1 MTAPDTPLVSTI
13 KERCRVCFTCVR
25 ECPAKA
31 IRIVDQQADVVSERC
46 IACGN
51 CVRVCSQDAKRVA
64 RDTEPV
70 EQLLAD
76 SPPVAAIIA
85 PSWPAEF
92 TGLDHERLVG
102 MIRALGFTFVCEVSF
117 GADLVAA
124 KYRYLLE
131 EHPDRRFIATSC
143 PAIVSYVERYHP
155 EIVGALAPIVSP
167 MIASARVLR
176 KRFGAGLRVVFI
188 GPCIAKKGESAC
200 DPVQDDVDTA
210 LTFAELREL
219 FETHGITAD
228 ATEPS
233 DFDPPHGGYGGLF
246 PISRGM
252 LQAAHIEED
261 LAAGEVVAA
270 DGHAEFI
277 DAIRE
282 FQSGDLEVQLLEC
295 LCCNGCIMGPGF
307 TDNAPLFRR
316 RASVSRYVR
325 ERLGKIDRSQWKRD
339 LAEYVQCDL
348 ARAYHTNDQRVR
360 TPSNDEIEEALRR
373 MGKREPRD
381 ELNCGACGYET
392 CREHAIA
399 ILKGL
404 AESEMCLPFTIEEL
418 RNKCDE
424 LKLSNEQL
432 ASTQEAL
439 MQSEKL
445 ASMGQLAAGIAH
457 EVNNPLGTV
466 LMLSHLLLEESSAD
480 SAQREDL
487 QLMVSEA
494 DRCKKIV
501 SGLLQFA
508 RKNKVDAEAVDVYT
522 LVERMTRALPKRNEL
537 RIEVIHESRS
547 LLAEIDNDQIVQVV
561 TNLVS
566 NAIAAMPDGGTL
578 TLRTRG
584 TDDDVFIAVTDTGVG
599 IPEEIRGKVFEP
611 FFTTKSAGEGTGL
624 GLSVSY
630 GIVKM
635 HHGDLRF
642 ESNADP
648 QAGPT
653 GTTFTVRL
661 PRQRRATQN
670 AVTLAPTTKGQGQ
683 DAQAN
688 PAG

>member
-1 MTAPDTPLVSTI
+1 MQAHESPLVSTI

-31 IRIVDQQADVVSERC
+31 IRIVDQQAEVIAQRC

-64 RDTEPV
+64 SSIEPV
-70 EQLLAD
+70 EDLLAGD
-76 SPPVAAIIA
+76 KKVAAIIA

-92 TGLDHERLVG
+92 TAVGYETMVG
-102 MIRALGFTFVCEVSF
+102 MIRALGFDLICEVSF

-124 KYRYLLE
+124 SYRYLLE
-131 EHPDRRFIATSC
+131 KNPDKRYIATSC
-143 PAIVSYVERYHP
+143 PAIVGYVERYHP
-155 EIVGALAPIVSP
+155 DLVEALAPIVSP
-167 MIASARVLR
+167 MIASARVLHR
-176 KRFGAGLRVVFI
+176 QHGDDLQVVFI
-188 GPCIAKKGESAC
+188 GPCIAKKGESDS
-200 DPVQDDVDTA
+200 DPVRGDVTAA
-210 LTFAELREL
+210 LTFRELRDL
-219 FETHGITAD
+219 FEHRNIKPDNVT
-228 ATEPS
+228 PS
-233 DFDPPHGGYGGLF
+233 EFDPPHGSYGGLF

-282 FQSGDLEVQLLEC
+282 FQSGDLDVQLLEC

-307 TDNAPLFRR
+307 TDDAPLFRR
-316 RASVSRYVR
+316 RAGVSRYVR
-325 ERLGKIDRSQWKRD
+325 ERLATIDRGQWKRD
-339 LAEYVQCDL
+339 IAEYLKCNL
-348 ARAYHTNDQRVR
+348 ARTFIRNDQRVDV
-360 TPSNDEIEEALRR
+360 PSENEVERVLRR
-373 MGKREPRD
+373 MGKRSPRD
-381 ELNCGACGYET
+381 ELNCGACGYDT
-392 CREHAIA
+392 CREHAVA

-418 RNKCDE
+418 RKTCSE
-424 LKLSNEQL
+424 LQLSNEQL
-432 ASTQEAL
+432 ASMQEAL

-466 LMLSHLLLEESSAD
+466 LMLSHVLLEETPAGG
-480 SAQREDL
+480 AQREDL
-487 QLMVSEA
+487 ELMVKEA

-508 RKNKVDAEAVDVYT
+508 RKNRVDAEAVDIGG
-522 LVERMTRALPKRNEL
+522 LVEQVLHGLPQRPEIKIAVEHQTRP
-537 RIEVIHESRS
+537 
-547 LLAEIDNDQIVQVV
+547 LLAEIDRDQIVQVI
-561 TNLVS
+561 TNLVT
-566 NAIAAMPDGGTL
+566 NATAAMPEGGTL
-578 TLRTRG
+578 TLHTHG
-584 TDDDVFIAVTDTGVG
+584 TEHDAIIAIGDTGVG
-599 IPEEIRGKVFEP
+599 IPEAVRGKIFEP
-611 FFTTKSAGEGTGL
+611 FFTTKPAGEGTGL

-635 HHGDLRF
+635 HHGDIRF

-648 QAGPT
+648 QQGAT

-661 PRQRRATQN
+661 PRQRHTVN
-670 AVTLAPTTKGQGQ
+670 AAGLAGM
-683 DAQAN
+683 
-688 PAG
+688 